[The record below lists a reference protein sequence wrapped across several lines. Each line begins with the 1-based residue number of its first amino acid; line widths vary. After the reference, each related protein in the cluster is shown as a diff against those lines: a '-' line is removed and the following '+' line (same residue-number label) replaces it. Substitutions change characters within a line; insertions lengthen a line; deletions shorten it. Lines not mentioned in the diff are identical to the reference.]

1 MTDYMK
7 FLPLALIAAGLVASA
22 TTAQVQIANSAD
34 QIFDLSES
42 VDETEE
48 DVELIQ
54 RELIL
59 RAGETRL
66 QVQRIENE
74 QRSQGQDLEKILL
87 LLQQQQARTGQ

>member
-34 QIFDLSES
+34 ELFDLSSS
-42 VDETEE
+42 VDEAE
-48 DVELIQ
+48 DSIELIQ
-54 RELIL
+54 RTLIQ
-59 RAGETRL
+59 RQGETKL

-74 QRSQGQDLEKILL
+74 QRAQGEDLDQILL
-87 LLQQQQARTGQ
+87 LLQQQARANQ